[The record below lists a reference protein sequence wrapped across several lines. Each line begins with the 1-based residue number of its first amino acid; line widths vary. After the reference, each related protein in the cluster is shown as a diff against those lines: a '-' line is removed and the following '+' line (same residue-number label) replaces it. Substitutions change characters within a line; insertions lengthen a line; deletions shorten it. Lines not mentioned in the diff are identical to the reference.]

1 LDLSSESELWKLRCK
16 VLADKYFVM
25 LKDMKAKLEEVKKES
40 QEEIKRA
47 QEQLGK
53 ELILQLE
60 KHLK

>member
-1 LDLSSESELWKLRCK
+1 
-16 VLADKYFVM
+16 M

-53 ELILQLE
+53 ELISQLE